1 MLQKIKQFFV
11 KNSQKIKRFALAL
24 CLSLSVT
31 MGAALSPLDI
41 VHATGVISDGD
52 AARFCEWALA
62 TFDVLYIPSY
72 ATTAADLWSS
82 APTSNSV
89 SPTTAVN
96 SYLQMRLMLGRLA
109 YEYDRL
115 CALHGVDSVLIDWT
129 DSTVGLYGVWSAGS
143 MSLDWSDYPDEYTM
157 LRSAVSICC
166 KQLYDLKNF
175 YADLTLDDLTDYA
188 RWPLL
193 LVAREGSSSTP
204 SNSTPSVRLVYLGYL
219 AVSKRLPD
227 GFPVL
232 PSSAIVSSDIE
243 TYELLDDASAASTY
257 LYTAVSTVA
266 DGDPPVPYISAGSI
280 GQGSAV
286 TVQIVHSS
294 QATDAVIR
302 YNTEITPARTTITL
316 SSQFGG
322 DYAPVTYRNFLF
334 ASGSHIFSSMTTGV
348 SSAGL
353 VYLSDSGQPSSAAA
367 IYCAPSTQIQARYI
381 MTSGG
386 IYGTYTSGSGTSLTR
401 STQLSYSSLTTAPLL
416 GDWTDDL
423 IVGDS
428 GIWDTGGV
436 ISSVPVEGVYTLD
449 TTALDLK
456 INQAIAG
463 LDISSDVSTIL
474 GVDISTGYTP
484 PDDGGGGGDDRPPT
498 DYGEITG
505 AIDGVSDQLADLIH
519 GGDTSAI
526 DGASSDLDDAAADL
540 DIAESE
546 AFSALDDWD
555 PDDLLDPS
563 AVSGL
568 PAISRVTSMISD
580 VVDALGDYNVVW
592 TIPLTLGLVAFLI
605 GL

>member
-52 AARFCEWALA
+52 AARFCEWLLA
-62 TFDVLYIPSY
+62 TYDVIYVPSS
-72 ATTAADLWSS
+72 ASSASDMWSS
-82 APTSNSV
+82 I
-89 SPTTAVN
+89 PTTSGIGA
-96 SYLQMRLMLGRLA
+96 SSASTSALQMRLMLGRIA

-115 CALHGVDSVLIDWT
+115 CTLYGVDSVLIDWS

-143 MSLDWSDYPDEYTM
+143 MSLTWSDYADEYTM

-166 KQLYDLKNF
+166 KQLYDLKKF

-193 LVAREGSSSTP
+193 CVYQQYSTSSSVA
-204 SNSTPSVRLVYLGYL
+204 STKALVMVYLGYL
-219 AVSKRLPD
+219 AVSKGTPQGLPVIPD
-227 GFPVL
+227 
-232 PSSAIVSSDIE
+232 SSIVSSDIE
-243 TYELLDDASAASTY
+243 SYELLDDVSAASTY
-257 LYTAVSTVA
+257 LYTAVSTA
-266 DGDPPVPYISAGSI
+266 PDPSSAGTNAIVPFVRGGFSSS
-280 GQGSAV
+280 SAV
-286 TVQIVHSS
+286 TAQIVHSS
-294 QATDAVIR
+294 QATDAVL
-302 YNTEITPARTTITL
+302 TMVSGSPGRTSLTL
-316 SSQFGG
+316 SSQLGG
-322 DYAPVTYRNFLF
+322 DYAPVTYRSILY
-334 ASGSHIFSSMTTGV
+334 ASGSLTYSSTVSGLSSGGV
-348 SSAGL
+348 I
-353 VYLSDSGQPSSAAA
+353 YLSESGLPSNASA
-367 IYCAPSTQIQARYI
+367 IYAAPSTRIQARYV

-386 IYGTYTSGSGTSLTR
+386 IYGAVSSTYTR
-401 STQLSYSSLTTAPLL
+401 ISYSATGAPYL
-416 GDWTDDL
+416 GDWTGDL

-546 AFSALDDWD
+546 AFSALDNWD

>member
-52 AARFCEWALA
+52 AARFCEWLLA
-62 TFDVLYIPSY
+62 TYDVIYIPSS
-72 ATTAADLWSS
+72 ASSASDLWSS
-82 APTSNSV
+82 LPTSSTGGGATV
-89 SPTTAVN
+89 TTA
-96 SYLQMRLMLGRLA
+96 LQMRLMLGRIA

-115 CALHGVDSVLIDWT
+115 CALYGVESVLIDWRDAT
-129 DSTVGLYGVWSAGS
+129 AGLYGLWSAGS
-143 MSLDWSDYPDEYTM
+143 MSLSWTDYADEYTM
-157 LRSAVSICC
+157 LRSAVSIVC
-166 KQLYDLKNF
+166 KQLYDIKNF
-175 YADLTLDDLTDYA
+175 YYTDLTLDDLTDYA

-193 LVAREGSSSTP
+193 AIARTN
-204 SNSTPSVRLVYLGYL
+204 SNSGTGSFMMVYLGYL
-219 AVSKRLPD
+219 AASKRLPD
-227 GFPVL
+227 GLPVI
-232 PSSAIVSSDIE
+232 PESAIVASGLES
-243 TYELLDDASAASTY
+243 YELLDDPSSASTY
-257 LYTAVSTVA
+257 LYTAVSTASRGSASV
-266 DGDPPVPYISAGSI
+266 VPFVSGHGYAQS
-280 GQGSAV
+280 SAV
-286 TVQIVHSS
+286 TVQIVRSS
-294 QATDAVIR
+294 QTTDAVVTLPSGSPGR
-302 YNTEITPARTTITL
+302 WSLSL
-316 SSQFGG
+316 SSQTGG
-322 DYAPVTYRNFLF
+322 EYAPVPYRDVIY
-334 ASGSHIFSSMTTGV
+334 ASGSLAYSTTTDGLSSGGV
-348 SSAGL
+348 
-353 VYLSDSGQPSSAAA
+353 VYLSESGQPATGSA
-367 IYCAPSTQIQARYI
+367 IYCAPSTQIQARYL
-381 MTSGG
+381 MVAGG
-386 IYGTYTSGSGTSLTR
+386 VYGPIGSIGTGSSSLI
-401 STQLSYSSLTTAPLL
+401 YSSASAAPLL
-416 GDWTDDL
+416 GDWTGDL

-428 GIWDTGGV
+428 GIWDAGGV
-436 ISSVPVEGVYTLD
+436 ISSVPVEGIYTLD
-449 TTALDLK
+449 TTALDLR
-456 INQAIAG
+456 INQAVAG
-463 LDISSDVSTIL
+463 LDISDSVSTIL
-474 GVDISTGYTP
+474 GVDISAGYTP

-546 AFSALDDWD
+546 AFSALDNWD